1 MKKQLLF
8 ILIVLLFSVIF
19 SCRKAKKDMKDY
31 YPSVNTVS
39 AIINEDGDVIVEAEI
54 TSSGEKSLE
63 HIGFCMD
70 TIPAPKM
77 LSNQIVVSTIN
88 GGNFSTKYS
97 NINSTLSY
105 QSFNPNKTYYF
116 RSWATNG
123 NGYNYGN
130 TISLTNIKGTPII
143 PTCSLAPSY
152 LNLGTGNPSSTY
164 YKVNSPS
171 QSGTWD
177 FQASSYSSGTLNFK
191 FGSQPRNKVFT
202 TTTSTP
208 NNNEVN
214 VSFYSGFISGTLNSG
229 TYVYVYE
236 TSTGIYDITICQAP
250 WLYSSTTFYLNTRF
264 TCPT

>member
-8 ILIVLLFSVIF
+8 ILSLLLISVIF

-31 YPSVNTVS
+31 YPTVNTVS
-39 AIINEDGDVIVEAEI
+39 ATITEDGDVIVEAEI

-70 TIPAPKM
+70 TVPVPKM
-77 LSNQIVVSTIN
+77 LSNQVVVSTIN
-88 GGNFSTKYS
+88 GGNFSAKYS

-105 QSFNPNKTYYF
+105 NSFNPNKTYYF

-123 NGYNYGN
+123 NGYTYGN
-130 TISLTNIKGTPII
+130 IISLNNIKSTPVI
-143 PTCSLAPSY
+143 PTCTLAPSY
-152 LNLGTGNPSSTY
+152 LNLGTGNGSSNY
-164 YKVNSPS
+164 YTVTSPS
-171 QSGTWD
+171 QNSTWD
-177 FQASSYSSGTLNFK
+177 FQASSNSSGTLNFK

-202 TTTSTP
+202 TTTGTP
-208 NNNEVN
+208 NLNQVN

-229 TYVYVYE
+229 TYVYVNE
-236 TSTGIYDITICQAP
+236 ISTGVYDITICQAP
-250 WLYSSTTFYLNTRF
+250 WLYNSTTFYLNTRF